1 MVRQAISALVLATLF
16 GSASTAS
23 AQTAWQFRFQKGQDL
38 VYRVRHETAVT
49 EVVQGS
55 ATESASTLDIV
66 KRWKIVDVDAA
77 GVATMDLSI
86 ERMRNEQK
94 RPGDVLVFDST
105 NLDKSTPELK
115 AMAKF
120 LGTTIAS
127 IRVDKQGRVLEVKA
141 GPKGKYEA
149 EPPFALVLPEAQ
161 AAAGQSW
168 SRPFTITLDP
178 PLGAG
183 EKHQAEQMAAC
194 SKIEAGKA
202 TLTVTTKLKAPPES
216 PQELVPLVQ
225 KLLQGQVVVDL
236 AAGRI
241 DSVQL
246 AVDRTVENHQGKGSS
261 YRFRTTYA
269 ETYMPGGLLEPLTY
283 SSNEL
288 TSRCA
293 TALRW
298 PFFGAGK
305 AARSASVSGTSS
317 QRNRLAAPRLPHS
330 RAISFVTLSCVVL
343 GWPRSSFWA
352 IRARPLPIASTL
364 AARRSR
370 LSRSAALECTNT
382 TRQSS
387 GVRVSGSTSACV
399 TTSIGNDRT

>member
-1 MVRQAISALVLATLF
+1 MVRQAISALVLATL
-16 GSASTAS
+16 GISASTAS
-23 AQTAWQFRFQKGQDL
+23 AQTPWQFRFQKGQDL
-38 VYRVRHETAVT
+38 VYRVRHETSVT

-55 ATESASTLDIV
+55 ASESASTLDVV
-66 KRWKIVDVDAA
+66 KRWKLVDVDAA
-77 GVATMDLSI
+77 GAATMNLSI
-86 ERMRNEQK
+86 EQMRNEQK
-94 RPGDVLVFDST
+94 RPGGEVLLFDSA

-115 AMAKF
+115 GMAKF

-127 IRVDKQGRVLEVKA
+127 IRVDKQGRVVEVKA
-141 GPKGKYEA
+141 GPKAKYDA
-149 EPPFALVLPEAQ
+149 EPPFVVVFPEAQ

-183 EKHQAEQMAAC
+183 EKHQAEQVSAC

-261 YRFRTTYA
+261 YRFRTTYTEA
-269 ETYMPGGLLEPLTY
+269 YVPGGLLG
-283 SSNEL
+283 
-288 TSRCA
+288 R
-293 TALRW
+293 
-298 PFFGAGK
+298 
-305 AARSASVSGTSS
+305 
-317 QRNRLAAPRLPHS
+317 
-330 RAISFVTLSCVVL
+330 
-343 GWPRSSFWA
+343 
-352 IRARPLPIASTL
+352 
-364 AARRSR
+364 
-370 LSRSAALECTNT
+370 
-382 TRQSS
+382 
-387 GVRVSGSTSACV
+387 
-399 TTSIGNDRT
+399 